1 MKTPLCYRA
10 NRPFSENK
18 IHPILIY
25 LKRDD
30 ANDSQIFFSYIKISY
45 SILFSYFCPTLFFLH
60 NVRWKF
66 LIRTDMNIQQI
77 IKQHH
82 LELLFQQGSFGIEK
96 ESQRVRADGS
106 IVTSLHPKAFGNR
119 CFHPYITN

>member
-1 MKTPLCYRA
+1 MQ
-10 NRPFSENK
+10 
-18 IHPILIY
+18 IILRY
-25 LKRDD
+25 FLLYQ
-30 ANDSQIFFSYIKISY
+30 NFIFH
-45 SILFSYFCPTLFFLH
+45 SIFLLRFYVVFFLH

-96 ESQRVRADGS
+96 ESQRVHSDGS
-106 IVTSLHPKAFGNR
+106 IVTSLHPKVLVIVVSTLHSNR
-119 CFHPYITN
+119 FCRKSVGIGDSSDEKIRGYITLDFSYS